1 MKTSKIKEILEATE
15 LVNVGN
21 LDPDIK
27 LGCGCDLMSDVL
39 AFIKPNAILLTGLTN
54 PHSIRTAEVAD
65 IKAVCY
71 VRGKQPPPET
81 LNLAKEKGII
91 VLTTRLRLYDACG
104 KLYQAGLVG
113 SEG

>member
-1 MKTSKIKEILEATE
+1 MKISKIREILSATVI
-15 LVNVGN
+15 VNIDGA
-21 LDPDIK
+21 DPDIK
-27 LGCGCDLMSDVL
+27 VGCGCDLMSDVL

-71 VRGKQPPPET
+71 VRDKQPPPEAIA
-81 LNLAKEKGII
+81 LAKAKKII
-91 VLTTRLRLYDACG
+91 VMTTALRLYDACG
-104 KLYQAGLVG
+104 KLYQAGLAG